1 MPEEI
6 PAQEDEYELLPHR
19 EIEDLKE
26 ELSKLKEFEV
36 APSKKL
42 QVSLLEV
49 NQKLDKLITIFE
61 DASHEMRVEEGG
73 LSFTDKMRPVL
84 EKMNKILEQNS
95 EIASGIL
102 ALADMVKEVRGQSGR
117 MDSGFETYNAPTP
130 SPNFNAPPK
139 MAETPMSAP
148 MGMPRA
154 NPQMAGPMPPGV
166 PPGMPLPP
174 LPKRRTFGL

>member
-1 MPEEI
+1 MPEDI
-6 PAQEDEYELLPHR
+6 PAQEEEYELLPHR

-49 NQKLDKLITIFE
+49 NAKLDKLITIFE

-73 LSFTDKMRPVL
+73 LSFTDKMRPLL

-102 ALADMVKEVRGQSGR
+102 ALADMVKEKSGR
-117 MDSGFETYNAPTP
+117 MESGFETYNAPPTP
-130 SPNFNAPPK
+130 TGFNVPPK
-139 MAETPMSAP
+139 MAETQSSAP
-148 MGMPRA
+148 MGM
-154 NPQMAGPMPPGV
+154 QGQTAGPMPPGV

>member
-1 MPEEI
+1 MAEDI
-6 PAQEDEYELLPHR
+6 PAQEEEYELLPHR
-19 EIEDLKE
+19 EIEELKE

-49 NQKLDKLITIFE
+49 NAKLDKLITIFE

-73 LSFTDKMRPVL
+73 LSFTDKMRPLL

-102 ALADMVKEVRGQSGR
+102 ALADMVKEMKGEKAEGR
-117 MDSGFETYNAPTP
+117 FETYNAPPTP
-130 SPNFNAPPK
+130 AGFSVPPK
-139 MAETPMSAP
+139 MEQPPMPPP
-148 MGMPRA
+148 MGA
-154 NPQMAGPMPPGV
+154 QTAGPMPPGV

>member
-6 PAQEDEYELLPHR
+6 PAQEEEYELLPHR

-49 NQKLDKLITIFE
+49 NAKLDKLITIFE

-73 LSFTDKMRPVL
+73 LSFTDKMRPLL

-102 ALADMVKEVRGQSGR
+102 ALADMVKEKSGR
-117 MDSGFETYNAPTP
+117 MESGFETYNAPP
-130 SPNFNAPPK
+130 VAAGFNVPPK
-139 MAETPMSAP
+139 MEQQTTPPMPP
-148 MGMPRA
+148 MGAQA
-154 NPQMAGPMPPGV
+154 NAGPMPPGV